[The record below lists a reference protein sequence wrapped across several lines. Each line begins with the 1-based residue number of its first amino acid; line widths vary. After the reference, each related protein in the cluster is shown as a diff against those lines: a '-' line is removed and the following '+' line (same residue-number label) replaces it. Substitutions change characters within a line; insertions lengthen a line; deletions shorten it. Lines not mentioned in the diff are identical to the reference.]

1 MQTTDALPLLI
12 AVSIPL
18 ISGLGA
24 GLNRSLTQVKS
35 RNRLKFIQSYE
46 FSEALRTKFRASRS
60 SLDTDQQE
68 MVFTALQDYF
78 YLCNQAGRSMVS
90 MPSQIVDDAW
100 HEFILFTKDYD
111 DFCSNAFGRFLHHTP
126 AEAMETPLQAQD
138 GIKRSWRLACR
149 KEGINPNQPDR
160 LPPIFAIDG
169 LLNIE
174 NGFTYSLDC
183 SADLSKDDNAA
194 TGVHPTY
201 CATHIGCGS
210 GCMGDGG
217 GSDSTGHTGSSCC
230 GHGCSGSSCGGSG
243 CGSGCGG
250 GCGGG

>member
-1 MQTTDALPLLI
+1 MKTTDVLPFVI
-12 AVSIPL
+12 MVSIPL

-24 GLNRSLTQVKS
+24 RLTSLTQVKS
-35 RNRLKFIQSYE
+35 KNQLKFIEAYG
-46 FSEALRTKFRASRS
+46 FSDALRAKFWASNG
-60 SLDTDQQE
+60 SLNADQQDT
-68 MVFTALQDYF
+68 VFAALRDYF
-78 YLCNQAGRSMVS
+78 YLCHQAKQSMVS

-126 AEAMETPLQAQD
+126 AEAMKTPLQAQD

-160 LPPIFAIDG
+160 LPLIFAIDG

-183 SADLSKDDNAA
+183 SADSSKGN
-194 TGVHPTY
+194 HLTY

-210 GCMGDGG
+210 GCIGDGG
-217 GSDSTGHTGSSCC
+217 GIDNAGHTGSGCC
-230 GHGCSGSSCGGSG
+230 GHGCRAISGK
-243 CGSGCGG
+243 
-250 GCGGG
+250 